1 MTKYYK
7 HPKFG
12 MVYGTAVTTP
22 IGRLVWT
29 QNLVTPKAP
38 PPPKPGEAPGSPRYE
53 VTLLIEKGPTADAF
67 MKELKAMS
75 DEMADLFNDK
85 RPAKLGDFRILQDG
99 DEMDMEKYPYYK
111 NRWILVGRNAN
122 KVEDIVDKKKQ
133 RIEASTVLGGMKGRL
148 VVTPLI
154 TSHGLS
160 FKLGAVQVTEDDG
173 TRYGGGVKDMTTLLD
188 VIEDLPDEPTETE
201 VAANQ
206 VLGAPTA
213 TEAVTETP
221 KTPIGAGGKAA
232 RGKTAA
238 LDLL

>member
-1 MTKYYK
+1 MAKYYK
-7 HPKFG
+7 HPQYG
-12 MVYGTAVTTP
+12 MVYGLPVTTP

-29 QNLVTPKAP
+29 QNLVNPKAP
-38 PPPKPGEAPGSPRYE
+38 PPPKEGEKPGSPRYE
-53 VTLLIEKGPTADAF
+53 ATLLLEKGPTADAF
-67 MKELKAMS
+67 IKELKLMAG
-75 DEMADLFNDK
+75 EMVDLFNDK

-99 DEMDMEKYPYYK
+99 DETDMEKYPYYK
-111 NRWILVGRNAN
+111 NRWVLVGRNAQ

-133 RIEASTVLGGMKGRL
+133 RIEAATVLGGMKGRF
-148 VVTPLI
+148 VITPLI

-188 VIEDLPDEPTETE
+188 VIDGLDD
-201 VAANQ
+201 
-206 VLGAPTA
+206 GAPEPIADPIAPTVTA
-213 TEAVTETP
+213 PVAEKA
-221 KTPIGAGGKAA
+221 PIGAGGKAA